1 MNTTVDIPVKNTTVD
16 IPVMNM
22 PPPPP
27 QQSFPP
33 VIPQGLSNPLPPPPP
48 MMMSALPDYCPPTEE
63 PSPEAHEKE
72 APQPSEDQS
81 VPAPDGS
88 NPAEND
94 KGEKKENGGDSEE
107 LRLCIKG
114 YSDFAGISESVKS
127 ITTADD
133 ICNAGDGFEF
143 VLEHFHLLESVIV
156 GNHSFNKAIRFSISS
171 IPSVKRIR
179 IGEGSFNFNPSDGG
193 KTILSFEVMNC
204 NYLESISISKQS
216 FIYFNSF
223 NLDTC
228 CSLGSLTIGQ
238 VNLESNNF
246 TYADFIPGCGL
257 RGLHT
262 ISVGDGCFSKGT
274 RCILN
279 GLDMFLFLWI
289 RFERD

>member
-27 QQSFPP
+27 QQPFPP

-107 LRLCIKG
+107 LRLYIKG
-114 YSDFAGISESVKS
+114 YSDFAGVSESVKS

-143 VLEHFHLLESVIV
+143 VLEHFHLLESITV

-171 IPSVKRIR
+171 IPSVKRIC
-179 IGEGSFNFNPSDGG
+179 IGEASFNFNPSDGG
-193 KTILSFEVMNC
+193 KTALSFEVTEC
-204 NYLESISISKQS
+204 NALEFISIDPQS
-216 FIYFNSF
+216 FRHFNSF
-223 NLDTC
+223 KLDTC
-228 CSLGSLTIGQ
+228 SSLRSLSIGH
-238 VNLESNNF
+238 VDYDSNNF
-246 TYADFIPGCGL
+246 TYADFILGCGL
-257 RGLHT
+257 LGLET
-262 ISVGDGCFSKGT
+262 IHVGDGCFSRGT

-279 GLDMFLFLWI
+279 GLDMCLCLWI
-289 RFERD
+289 RLECC

>member
-1 MNTTVDIPVKNTTVD
+1 
-16 IPVMNM
+16 
-22 PPPPP
+22 
-27 QQSFPP
+27 
-33 VIPQGLSNPLPPPPP
+33 

-114 YSDFAGISESVKS
+114 YSDFAGVSESVKS

-143 VLEHFHLLESVIV
+143 VLEHFHLLESITV

-171 IPSVKRIR
+171 IPSVKRIC
-179 IGEGSFNFNPSDGG
+179 IGEASFNFNPSDGG
-193 KTILSFEVMNC
+193 KTILSFEVTEC
-204 NYLESISISKQS
+204 NALEFISIDPQS
-216 FIYFNSF
+216 FRHFNSF
-223 NLDTC
+223 KLDTC
-228 CSLGSLTIGQ
+228 SSLRSLSIGH
-238 VNLESNNF
+238 VDYDSNNF
-246 TYADFIPGCGL
+246 TYADFILGCGL
-257 RGLHT
+257 LGLET
-262 ISVGDGCFSKGT
+262 IHVGDGCFSRGT

-279 GLDMFLFLWI
+279 GLDMCLCLWI
-289 RFERD
+289 RLECC